1 MNIQYI
7 FLSVGADDVTCL
19 TGPATGA
26 NGVIGSTDVAGFPG
40 VGANGFTSYV
50 LQELLALLVS
60 LDSQLLE
67 QLEQLTLL
75 VYMDSVLE
83 LLALPNVKV
92 CLPFI
97 FYIK

>member
-40 VGANGFTSYV
+40 VGATGFTS
-50 LQELLALLVS
+50 
-60 LDSQLLE
+60 
-67 QLEQLTLL
+67 
-75 VYMDSVLE
+75 
-83 LLALPNVKV
+83 
-92 CLPFI
+92 
-97 FYIK
+97 